1 MLNHKVTL
9 VNILNKLREMRIG
22 QKEVWITLKGEV
34 KKRIIG

>member
-9 VNILNKLREMRIG
+9 VNKLNRLRETRTG

-34 KKRIIG
+34 KKRIIC